1 MFGDQSKQGFTLIEL
16 LVVMLLIGIMASLV
30 VPNLRIMIPE
40 QERKLFITQLNDL
53 VQFAWQNALKT
64 RKLHRIFFDFD
75 KRTISVE
82 QRIID
87 GQKIDKKEK
96 YQVVTQAYL
105 ETSIIV
111 PETINIIN
119 FFVEN
124 FGDEMRRLSEG
135 KTDSA
140 WFFVIPDGVVQ
151 EVTINLVDHYDILSD
166 GMPRQVGLVMNPFS
180 AQFKVY
186 DEFKSP

>member
-1 MFGDQSKQGFTLIEL
+1 MFGDQNKQGFTLIEL
-16 LVVMLLIGIMASLV
+16 LVVMLLIGIMASVV
-30 VPNLRIMIPE
+30 VPNLRIVLPE

-53 VQFAWQNALKT
+53 VQFAWQNALTT

-82 QRIID
+82 QRDDD
-87 GQKIDKKEK
+87 GQKTDKKEK
-96 YQVVTQAYL
+96 YNVVTQAYL
-105 ETSIIV
+105 ETSITV

-119 FFVEN
+119 FFVEK
-124 FGDEMRRLSEG
+124 FGDEMRRKREG

-140 WFFVIPDGVVQ
+140 WFFVAPGGAAQ
-151 EVTINLVDHYDILSD
+151 EVTINLMDNYDTLSD
-166 GMPRQVGLVMNPFS
+166 GMPRRVGLVMNPFL

-186 DEFKSP
+186 DEFKNP